1 MQFTEREQT
10 ILANA
15 LTLAIEIW
23 KKDMRETRD
32 DGFLRLAE
40 MFAQQVI
47 DSEQLLTLIEQE
59 TCR

>member
-32 DGFLRLAE
+32 DGFPRLAE

-47 DSEQLLTLIEQE
+47 DGEQLLTLIEQE